1 MEKPSVILTNRKR
14 DVNIIKPDN
23 LALLFKSFVWGGKP
37 FLSLGACAFF
47 HLDARLPN
55 RLMLDQDMW
64 PVIQDAL
71 GKGEVFDFAHPKGRG
86 EFLIYG
92 SCFAAR
98 PVPALEVAVRI
109 GSLSKKLAVFGNRW
123 WQAGGIPGAPESFQ
137 CIPITFD
144 YAYGGPVY
152 PPNPLGKGHEAD
164 ATGRQP
170 LPNIQDPARLMGSPK
185 ETPPVAG
192 LAAYPLSW
200 PQRTRYLGKFDG
212 DWLVESWP
220 HFPADTNLEFF
231 NTAPEDQRLDGFFK
245 GDEAI
250 EILHMHPR
258 QERIISV
265 LPALR
270 ARLFVWQSEGGK
282 EVFKEVPAR
291 AETVWLFP
299 DRECGIVLYRGAVA
313 VADEEFEDIIHVLA
327 AWEALGEP
335 AHSVA
340 EYQAALEKRLA
351 PPPPPEEPAAP
362 PPPEEPALPVPPPA
376 GDGGTISPVLAGLA
390 VEAEALMA
398 AAVAEMKKFGIDPE
412 AAMKKFMPPHPESKP
427 ASLDDLMAM
436 TTRLQEETKATLARF
451 GLDETAAQKLLEP
464 KPAAPPASPEEI
476 IGNLRKAGIA
486 NPEIEAQINAAHKMG
501 QEALA
506 ALKELEQGKERAADF
521 EQAAAAETAPPPRT
535 AALTVEEVLS
545 RRQGGESLRGL
556 DLTGLDFT
564 GCDLTG
570 ADFTGAV
577 MAKTIFRKANL
588 KGTVFRETILTEVDF
603 TEATMEGAVLAGA
616 NATQGTF
623 ARAVLSGADLSR
635 GDFTG
640 ADFQDGS
647 AQGAVLSGA
656 VFEKALFIGFKGEKV
671 QAVQAV
677 FAGADLTEA
686 DFNYADLTNGDL
698 SNTNLSFA
706 AFGGAK
712 ADGLRLYGAKGE
724 ATVFGGAYLAG
735 SRADKDTVLENLRL
749 NHANLAG
756 SNWEGARLSRAQMVE
771 TILDGADF
779 GRCDLSGAA
788 TFRVSA
794 KGTNFMKTNFHEAN
808 LTGINLLQG
817 SLRKARLTRTDLQ
830 FSNLYGVDLYKA
842 KLGKTNLT
850 DTNLKNTLL
859 TLKVDI

>member
-1 MEKPSVILTNRKR
+1 VK
-14 DVNIIKPDN
+14 IIKPDN
-23 LALLFKSFVWGGKP
+23 LALLFKSFVWGEKCY
-37 FLSLGACAFF
+37 LSLGACAFF
-47 HLDARLPN
+47 HLDTKLPN

-64 PVIQDAL
+64 PIIQDAL
-71 GKGEVFDFAHPKGRG
+71 GKGEVFDFAHPKVRG
-86 EFLIYG
+86 EFLVYG
-92 SCFAAR
+92 SCFASR
-98 PVPALEVAVRI
+98 PVPALEAAVRI
-109 GSLSKKLAVFGNRW
+109 GSLTKRLAVFGNRW

-137 CIPITFD
+137 RIPITYD
-144 YAYGGPVY
+144 YAYGGPAY

-192 LAAYPLSW
+192 LAAYPLTW
-200 PQRTRYLGKFDG
+200 PQRTRHLGKFDG
-212 DWLVESWP
+212 DWLAESWP
-220 HFPADTNLEFF
+220 HFPADTNLEYF
-231 NTAPEDQRLDGFFK
+231 NTAPENQRLEGFFK

-258 QERIISV
+258 QERLVSA

-270 ARLFVWQSEGGK
+270 ARLFVRQSEGGK

-313 VADEEFEDIIHVLA
+313 VGDEEYEDIIHVLA
-327 AWEALGEP
+327 AWESLGEP
-335 AHSVA
+335 ARAVA
-340 EYQAALEKRLA
+340 EYQAALAERLA
-351 PPPPPEEPAAP
+351 PPSPPEEPAPLPPPEEPAV
-362 PPPEEPALPVPPPA
+362 PVPPPA
-376 GDGGTISPVLAGLA
+376 ADTGAVNPALAGMA
-390 VEAEALMA
+390 AEAAALMA
-398 AAVAEMKKFGIDPE
+398 TATTEMKKFGIDPE
-412 AAMKKFMPPHPESKP
+412 AAMKKFMPLLTESEP
-427 ASLDDLMAM
+427 ATLDDLMTMA
-436 TTRLQEETKATLARF
+436 TRLQEETKATLARF
-451 GLDETAAQKLLEP
+451 GLDEKAAQKLLEP
-464 KPAAPPASPEEI
+464 KPAAPSPSPEEI

-486 NPEIEAQINAAHKMG
+486 NPEIETQVKAAHKMG
-501 QEALA
+501 EEAMA
-506 ALKELEQGKERAADF
+506 ALKELEKVK
-521 EQAAAAETAPPPRT
+521 EQAAGDFEKVAAAAATPAPPPRA
-535 AALTVEEVLS
+535 AALTVAEVLA
-545 RRQGGESLRGL
+545 RRQRGESLRGL

-564 GCDLTG
+564 GCDLAG

-577 MAKTIFRKANL
+577 MTKTIFRKANL
-588 KGTVFRETILTEVDF
+588 KGTVFRDAVLTESDF
-603 TEATMEGAVLAGA
+603 TEAVMEGAVLAGA

-623 ARAVLSGADLSR
+623 ARAVLVSADLSR

-640 ADFQDGS
+640 ADFREGS

-656 VFEKALFIGFKGEKV
+656 VFEKAIFMGFKGEKAK
-671 QAVQAV
+671 AVQAV

-686 DFNYADLTNGDL
+686 NFNYADLTGGDL

-706 AFGGAK
+706 AFGKAK

-724 ATVFGGAYLAG
+724 ATVFGDCSLTE
-735 SRADKDTVLENLRL
+735 SRADKDTAFENIRL
-749 NHANLAG
+749 SRANLTGA
-756 SNWEGARLSRAQMVE
+756 NWEGARLSRAQMVE
-771 TILDGADF
+771 TVLDGADF
-779 GRCDLSGAA
+779 SRCDLSGAV

-794 KGTNFMKTNFHEAN
+794 KGTNFMKANFHEAN
-808 LTGINLLQG
+808 LTGINLFKG

-850 DTNLKNTLL
+850 DTNIKNTLL

>member
-1 MEKPSVILTNRKR
+1 
-14 DVNIIKPDN
+14 VNIIKPDN
-23 LALLFKSFVWGGKP
+23 MSLLFKSFVWGGKP

-47 HLDARLPN
+47 HLDAGLPD
-55 RLMLDQDMW
+55 RLMPEQDMW

-71 GKGEVFDFAHPKGRG
+71 GKGEVFDFAHPKVRG
-86 EFLIYG
+86 EFLVYG

-109 GSLSKKLAVFGNRW
+109 GSLNKKLAVFGNRW
-123 WQAGGIPGAPESFQ
+123 WQAGGIPGTPESFQ
-137 CIPITFD
+137 RIPITYN
-144 YAYGGPVY
+144 YAYGGPAY

-192 LAAYPLSW
+192 LAAYPLTW
-200 PQRTRYLGKFDG
+200 PQRTKQLGKFDG

-245 GDEAI
+245 GDEVI

-258 QERIISV
+258 QERIISA

-270 ARLFVWQSEGGK
+270 ARLFVQQSEAGK
-282 EVFKEVPAR
+282 GVFKEVPAR

-299 DRECGIVLYRGAVA
+299 DRECGIVLYRGATA
-313 VADEEFEDIIHVLA
+313 VADEEYEDVLHVLA

-335 AHSVA
+335 PRSVA

-351 PPPPPEEPAAP
+351 PPPLEEPAP
-362 PPPEEPALPVPPPA
+362 LPPPEEPAVPVTPPA
-376 GDGGTISPVLAGLA
+376 AETGAINPALAGLVA
-390 VEAEALMA
+390 EAAALMA
-398 AAVAEMKKFGIDPE
+398 TAAAEMKKFGIDPE
-412 AAMKKFMPPHPESKP
+412 AAIKKFMPLQMESEP

-436 TTRLQEETKATLARF
+436 ATRLQEETKATLARF

-464 KPAAPPASPEEI
+464 KPAAPPPSPEEI

-486 NPEIEAQINAAHKMG
+486 NPEIEAQINTAHKMG

-506 ALKELEQGKERAADF
+506 ALKELEQGKEQAAAGF
-521 EQAAAAETAPPPRT
+521 EQAAAAAVPAPPAPA
-535 AALTVEEVLS
+535 AALTMEEVLS
-545 RRQGGESLRGL
+545 RRQRGESLKGL

-564 GCDLTG
+564 GCDLAG
-570 ADFTGAV
+570 ADFTGGV

-588 KGTVFRETILTEVDF
+588 KGTVFRDAVLMEADF
-603 TEATMEGAVLAGA
+603 TEAVLEGAVLAGT
-616 NATQGTF
+616 NAAQGNFTQ
-623 ARAVLSGADLSR
+623 AVLSGADLSR

-640 ADFQDGS
+640 ANFRES
-647 AQGAVLSGA
+647 SVQGAVLSGA
-656 VFEKALFIGFKGEKV
+656 VFEKALLTGFKGEKV
-671 QAVQAV
+671 QAAQAV
-677 FAGADLTEA
+677 FTGADLTEA
-686 DFNYADLTNGDL
+686 DFNQADLTGGDF
-698 SNTNLSFA
+698 SNTNLSQAVFT
-706 AFGGAK
+706 GAR

-724 ATVFGGAYLAG
+724 STVFGGCSLAG

-749 NHANLAG
+749 SRANLTGA
-756 SNWEGARLSRAQMVE
+756 NWEGARLIRAQLVE

-779 GRCDLSGAA
+779 SRCDLSGAA

-794 KGTNFMKTNFHEAN
+794 KGTNFMKANFHEAN
-808 LTGINLLQG
+808 LTGINLLKG

-850 DTNLKNTLL
+850 DTNIKNTLL